1 MNGNNFESM
10 IKKYADE
17 LIKMSREKILPDIPE
32 EAPLQEEREE
42 KSPLTEESELF
53 PFEEES
59 TEEKEEYTDRIST
72 ADIPGIETT
81 DFYEETAEE
90 ILPEAAAKEAE
101 EPTAYATFSARVF
114 TGNNAYPIENAKVL
128 VVKDDKLYTFLTT
141 DRDGVTKKIRL
152 PSFPESN
159 SLDPDSNM
167 QRVNYTGEVYAT
179 GFTPKKGLLISAVGG
194 SDIVLDVQMTP
205 ISTEVR

>member
-17 LIKMSREKILPDIPE
+17 LIKMSKEKMLPDIPE
-32 EAPLQEEREE
+32 EETAEGNTEEGFTQ
-42 KSPLTEESELF
+42 TEESEF
-53 PFEEES
+53 IPFEKE
-59 TEEKEEYTDRIST
+59 EEKEEEETAERPLT
-72 ADIPGIETT
+72 ADIPGIKET
-81 DFYEETAEE
+81 DFYEEAAEE
-90 ILPEAAAKEAE
+90 ISPEEENDLTDFAA
-101 EPTAYATFSARVF
+101 FSARVF

-128 VVKDDKLYTFLTT
+128 VVKDDNLYTFLTT
-141 DRDGVTKKIRL
+141 DRDGVTKKVRL

-159 SLDPDSNM
+159 SLNPESG
-167 QRVNYTGEVYAT
+167 QRSIEYTGEVYAT

-205 ISTEVR
+205 ISERVR

>member
-17 LIKMSREKILPDIPE
+17 LIKMSREKMLPDIPE
-32 EAPLQEEREE
+32 ETQPKDKEERDSEAAQ
-42 KSPLTEESELF
+42 ESDLF
-53 PFEEES
+53 PFEEDP
-59 TEEKEEYTDRIST
+59 KEEDPASRT
-72 ADIPGIETT
+72 APSDIPGIETA

-90 ILPEAAAKEAE
+90 IPPEAASKEPE
-101 EPTAYATFSARVF
+101 EPTSFASFSARVF
-114 TGNNAYPIENAKVL
+114 TGNNAYPVENAKVL
-128 VVKDDKLYTFLTT
+128 VVKYDKLYTFLTT

-152 PSFPESN
+152 PAFPESS
-159 SLDPDSNM
+159 SLNPDSDS

-194 SDIVLDVQMTP
+194 SDVILDVQMTP
-205 ISTEVR
+205 ISAEVK

>member
-17 LIKMSREKILPDIPE
+17 LIKMSREKALPDLPD
-32 EAPLQEEREE
+32 EAPMQEAEE
-42 KSPLTEESELF
+42 KEYTTAEASELI
-53 PFEEES
+53 PFEEEAEPRPS
-59 TEEKEEYTDRIST
+59 VT
-72 ADIPGIETT
+72 DIPGIEGT

-90 ILPEAAAKEAE
+90 FLPGEEADEM
-101 EPTAYATFSARVF
+101 TDYATFSARVF

-128 VVKDDKLYTFLTT
+128 VVRDDKLYTYLTT
-141 DRDGVTKKIRL
+141 DKDGVTKKIRL

-159 SLDPDSNM
+159 SLNPESDERSV
-167 QRVNYTGEVYAT
+167 RYTGEVYAT
-179 GFTPKKGLLISAVGG
+179 GFTPKKDLLISAVGG

-205 ISTEVR
+205 ISAEVK